1 MGMTL
6 GKSTEASNGNGSAN
20 GNQADIPPPPY
31 LGRTVRIVGPVVNVD
46 MNQSPHPKNQR
57 GELGKP
63 LFNWYHNTVSKD
75 PLTRVSAPNHFADRR
90 HFLSTV
96 INQATKGKVNPRKM
110 EVTDAAAMSR
120 HIKAVAHY
128 MGADVVA
135 VAQAHPSFLYAGS
148 RYVQDGTAEDA
159 YQETSP
165 ADLVKKFPYIIV
177 ATTAWDYNKLQAH
190 RHLIGD
196 AAYHVSQI

>member
-1 MGMTL
+1 MAVTN
-6 GKSTEASNGNGSAN
+6 GKTSKASNGKNNS
-20 GNQADIPPPPY
+20 DIPPPPY
-31 LGRTVRIVGPVVNVD
+31 LGRSVRIVGPVVNVD

-90 HFLSTV
+90 HFLSSI
-96 INQATKGKVNPRKM
+96 INQATKGKVNPRKI
-110 EVTDAAAMSR
+110 EVSEPAVMSR

-128 MGADVVA
+128 MGADIVA
-135 VAQAHPSFLYAGS
+135 IAQAHPAFLYAGS

-159 YQETSP
+159 YQASSP

-177 ATTAWDYNKLQAH
+177 ATT
-190 RHLIGD
+190 
-196 AAYHVSQI
+196 